1 METIRYF
8 RQLRRRWKLI
18 LAVTLVGLAF
28 GAVAAN
34 RVADRSTA
42 DVVEVVYYDVKH
54 TLIVNEANPSGVNLP
69 QAAFFATIG
78 QVPQNVAD
86 RLGGD
91 PTELAASI
99 QTLTNSSLRTIVLS
113 AVQDTPQNATDV
125 TNAFAEELTLLLLA
139 DDIRIYD
146 EAVSASAAAVTT
158 AAADLDAADVSI
170 ASVRDDLD
178 ALESQIDALQN
189 PVAELDDNG
198 DPITVELEQSEIDAI
213 AEQLDELDDERNTT
227 GVQLTDLE
235 RQRTAL
241 QSRLQVAIVDEDE
254 TLAQGEPVPTMLT
267 LDVSAPAEVA
277 ERERDRRLA
286 AGREGTANYDN
297 LEDLPT
303 GGRRGISSSL
313 LDSPKALLLAGL
325 IGGFFGGL
333 AMALAWA
340 RLDHRILDKDDAEEY
355 FGLPVIAEIPKLRKE
370 FRKKPIIVSHAEPMS
385 HIAEAYRSL
394 RSALMYVRDFGENN
408 DDASDNDGP
417 KSGTVILITSP
428 GASEGKTS
436 TVANLA
442 TVLSEEGYSV
452 LTVNCDFRRPR
463 LAFFMGGEH
472 EPRRLSATDVNGVS
486 LINHVTSDGAEAHPS
501 DVLRE
506 QKRVI
511 TSARSRFDVILLDTA
526 PMLATNDAAEVL
538 PLCDLVLVVSQV
550 GRTTK
555 ESAEATKEILERR
568 QAPVAGVV
576 LIGSDGVASAPGY
589 YYYYNDRKG
598 AKWRFANL
606 RSRRRRDEK
615 HLQDQQERIA
625 ESEDSST
632 LTTTEI

>member
-18 LAVTLVGLAF
+18 LAVTLVGLAL
-28 GAVAAN
+28 GAIAAN
-34 RVADRSTA
+34 RVANRD
-42 DVVEVVYYDVKH
+42 DVDFVEVVYYDVKH

-78 QVPQNVAD
+78 RVPESVAARID
-86 RLGGD
+86 DD
-91 PTELAASI
+91 PTELAASV
-99 QTLTNSSLRTIVLS
+99 QTLTNSSLRTIIIS
-113 AVQDTPQNATDV
+113 AVQDTPKRATEV
-125 TNAFAEELTLLLLA
+125 TNAFAEELILLLQ
-139 DDIRIYD
+139 DDDVRVYN
-146 EAVSASAAAVTT
+146 EAVSARNVAVET
-158 AAADLDAADVSI
+158 AAADVDRMD
-170 ASVRDDLD
+170 D
-178 ALESQIDALQN
+178 ALESLRVEADALDTQLDALQN

-198 DPITVELEQSEIDAI
+198 EPLSVELEQSEIDATAQQI
-213 AEQLDELDDERNTT
+213 ESLTEDRNGI
-227 GVQLTDLE
+227 GVEVTDLE

-241 QSRLQVAIVDEDE
+241 QSRLEIAIVDQDE

-267 LDVSAPAEVA
+267 LDVTAPSEVT
-277 ERERDRRLA
+277 ERERSRRLA
-286 AGREGTANYDN
+286 AGREGTANYSRV
-297 LEDLPT
+297 EDLPT
-303 GGRRGISSSL
+303 AGGRGISSSL
-313 LDSPKALLLAGL
+313 LDSPRALLLVGL
-325 IGGFFGGL
+325 LGGFFGGL
-333 AMALAWA
+333 ALALAWA
-340 RLDHRILDKDDAEEY
+340 RLDHRILDKDEAEEY

-385 HIAEAYRSL
+385 HLAEAYRSL
-394 RSALMYVRDFGENN
+394 RSALMYVRDFGDNN
-408 DDASDNDGP
+408 ASTSANDGTT
-417 KSGTVILITSP
+417 SGTVILITSP

-442 TVLSEEGYSV
+442 TVLAEEGYSV

-472 EPRRLSATDVNGVS
+472 EPRRLSATDVEGVS
-486 LINHVTSDGAEAHPS
+486 LINHVTVDGAEAHPS

-526 PMLATNDAAEVL
+526 PLLATNDAAEVL

-555 ESAEATKEILERR
+555 ESAEATKQILERR

-576 LIGSDGVASAPGY
+576 LVGSNGVASTPGY
-589 YYYYNDRKG
+589 YYYYNDRKS
-598 AKWRFANL
+598 ARWRFANL
-606 RSRRRRDEK
+606 RSRRRNDEK
-615 HLQDQQERIA
+615 HLQNRQARSVDDEELSA
-625 ESEDSST
+625 SASTES
-632 LTTTEI
+632 